1 MEFSSLECCS
11 MKSERKI
18 SDMKTLVDP
27 DHAPLCLFD
36 ANFQLSVYWNSSA
49 LISPKWL
56 FALFLCRRFIVLA
69 ATVKGRALDTKQGTN
84 SELIAI
90 VTFYLV
96 VDSIHYPARLPKSF
110 FSRISKRDKKTGL
123 EAVNI
128 KLHHALFNIY
138 KILFLL
144 YKVLQALQPL

>member
-1 MEFSSLECCS
+1 
-11 MKSERKI
+11 
-18 SDMKTLVDP
+18 MKTLVDP

-56 FALFLCRRFIVLA
+56 FALFLCGRFIVLA
-69 ATVKGRALDTKQGTN
+69 ATVIGRALDTKKGTN